1 MTILQLLTTLP
12 GRESCMLNADCHFCV
27 PEHGCSIEG
36 SVSNFF
42 ARVGRDAYSLGVA
55 FSTVS
60 LELPDGVSI
69 YHAGTYYD
77 LQFRP
82 LQEHR
87 LAESRE
93 CHLPAVPRLILSEIS
108 FHSIFRACYRHQI
121 DADIIS
127 VLVKRHCRY
136 GRQSE
141 RSRSGCLPNFFFHE
155 YGRRV
160 GMVPRSSL
168 KEGKNSQMVEK
179 RTRTTKTTQTK
190 QTAAHRPSLHHL
202 VVFPLC

>member
-1 MTILQLLTTLP
+1 
-12 GRESCMLNADCHFCV
+12 MLNADCHFCV

-141 RSRSGCLPNFFFHE
+141 RSRSGCLPNFFFPRVRTPCGHGAQVIVE
-155 YGRRV
+155 GREEQSD
-160 GMVPRSSL
+160 GGEKNKDNQNHTNQTNRSPQAESPPSCSL
-168 KEGKNSQMVEK
+168 SSVLGETSE
-179 RTRTTKTTQTK
+179 TKTNGYQW
-190 QTAAHRPSLHHL
+190 A
-202 VVFPLC
+202 